1 MNRFPVV
8 SFTDAPWPSWAQTRP
23 YSKTKPYS
31 EGYLDRYEGKSIH
44 PGKIEKFFASRLGDV
59 IPDRYIADVGGF
71 LNDINKAIKKTR
83 GGSSHPIQCSI
94 LFIESIVCVPEERSV
109 IVHNIFI
116 RPCVWGLGFFQ
127 LTLLQLIIS
136 SLYMGMSLWILNP
149 TDEMILELKRISSK
163 FHDDKDKEKDDDGNV
178 LKFMILDKKDMGN
191 AVREIVSKNHL
202 AKGHKNGVVVLNENY
217 KFPSFNDLN
226 NPKWVNNKNNH
237 IIH

>member
-1 MNRFPVV
+1 MDRYPIVP
-8 SFTDAPWPSWAQTRP
+8 FTGAPWPSWA
-23 YSKTKPYS
+23 KTSRYS
-31 EGYLDRYEGKSIH
+31 EGYFDRYEKRSMSASEIESFFMSFTHDYIPNRYLTNVGMFLSAIHHVIRTRRDGNGHHVQCNVLSI
-44 PGKIEKFFASRLGDV
+44 
-59 IPDRYIADVGGF
+59 
-71 LNDINKAIKKTR
+71 
-83 GGSSHPIQCSI
+83 Q
-94 LFIESIVCVPEERSV
+94 SIVCVPEEKSI
-109 IVHNIFI
+109 IVHNILV